1 MKKILLTTDFSDNA
15 NRAIEYAMQ
24 LFRYDN
30 CQFFVL
36 HVLKASTFIS
46 DDLMSM
52 NPTSNLYEQLIA
64 SSKLKLDMDLEK
76 IKSKHN
82 NILHEF
88 TPLIDYDNFID
99 SINQVIEKNDI
110 ELIIM
115 GTKGASNIAKHLFGS
130 HTIRV
135 IQGCK
140 IAVLAIPNNYIYK
153 PIDKVV
159 FTSNLEND
167 YCPDDLRAFVDLV
180 ERHDYQIDIL
190 HISESNTLTT
200 TQENVK
206 VSLQNCFKNATNHF
220 IALSE
225 EPFLKS
231 LMDYIKT
238 NDIDLYAMVNRKH
251 SFLERVFTQQKIE
264 KIAYNITVP
273 FLVL

>member
-82 NILHEF
+82 NNLHEF
-88 TPLIDYDNFID
+88 TPIIDYDNFID

-225 EPFLKS
+225 VPFLKS